1 MKTVSIKDKHLRSEC
16 AINYLQRHVL
26 GINMCKKET
35 HSLQQHNWG
44 RLNPHLHRG
53 HFTYASWSLYCV
65 KTTAKCVPLRE
76 VSSGTAE
83 YYENKQVQ
91 ENRKAGKITGAP
103 TLQILFTAEV
113 HVALNP
119 TTGRS
124 TRRVAQ
130 FRKNG
135 SIQYEPAS
143 QGTLSGQ
150 RTRES
155 HGSEKGFNTGVRLG
169 KYWEQEHGY
178 MNTILVLGNSA
189 IWKSQRKDQ

>member
-1 MKTVSIKDKHLRSEC
+1 M
-16 AINYLQRHVL
+16 NYLQRHEL
-26 GINMCKKET
+26 GINMCKKQT

-65 KTTAKCVPLRE
+65 KTTAKCVPLRK

-91 ENRKAGKITGAP
+91 ENRKAGKITCAP
-103 TLQILFTAEV
+103 TLQILLTAEV

-124 TRRVAQ
+124 TRRVSQ
-130 FRKNG
+130 FRKKWLH
-135 SIQYEPAS
+135 SIKARLARHSIGPEDSWVSRFRKRLQHGNTTR
-143 QGTLSGQ
+143 QIF
-150 RTRES
+150 RTRTRIHEYYS
-155 HGSEKGFNTGVRLG
+155 RAGE
-169 KYWEQEHGY
+169 
-178 MNTILVLGNSA
+178 
-189 IWKSQRKDQ
+189 